1 MDDMS
6 SWEPIYREPGTPA
19 RLFVQTFA
27 FTSPLLTAITPLVP
41 AGIVASTDQSAG
53 GIALAASAGVAY
65 VLGLIGCLRGVRRLA
80 SRFTPP
86 LTLPGDIWNIGVA
99 EPPRRSRNW
108 PIRFRRRRG
117 PNGGMTAPARAA

>member
-1 MDDMS
+1 MDDTS
-6 SWEPIYREPGTPA
+6 SWEPIYREPGTLA

-27 FTSPLLTAITPLVP
+27 LSSPLLTLIAPLIPV
-41 AGIVASTDQSAG
+41 GIVTSMGYTGG
-53 GIALAASAGVAY
+53 GIALATVAGVAY
-65 VLGLIGCLRGVRRLA
+65 VLTIAVCIRGVRRLA

-117 PNGGMTAPARAA
+117 PNGGRALHARAA

>member
-1 MDDMS
+1 MDDTS
-6 SWEPIYREPGTPA
+6 SWEPIYREPGTLA
-19 RLFVQTFA
+19 RLFVQTV
-27 FTSPLLTAITPLVP
+27 TLCSPLLTAITPLIP
-41 AGIVASTDQSAG
+41 AGVVASTGYTAS
-53 GIALAASAGVAY
+53 GIALASGAGAGY
-65 VLGLIGCLRGVRRLA
+65 VLGLVVCVRGVRRLA

-117 PNGGMTAPARAA
+117 PDGGVATHARAA

>member
-6 SWEPIYREPGTPA
+6 SWEPIYREPGVIA
-19 RLFVQTFA
+19 RLFVQAVA
-27 FTSPLLTAITPLVP
+27 FTSPLLTAIAPLVP
-41 AGIVASTDQSAG
+41 ASIVASTDYSAV
-53 GIALAASAGVAY
+53 GIALASVSGLAY
-65 VLGLIGCLRGVRRLA
+65 ILGLVACIRGVRRLA

-99 EPPRRSRNW
+99 EPSRRSRNW

-117 PNGGMTAPARAA
+117 PNGGMAARAA

>member
-1 MDDMS
+1 MDDTS
-6 SWEPIYREPGTPA
+6 SWEPVYREPGTLA
-19 RLFVQTFA
+19 RIFVQTF
-27 FTSPLLTAITPLVP
+27 TLSSPLLTAITPLIP
-41 AGIVASTDQSAG
+41 AGIFASSGKRAG
-53 GIALAASAGVAY
+53 GITIATIGGVAY
-65 VLGLIGCLRGVRRLA
+65 ALALAGCIRGVRRLA

-117 PNGGMTAPARAA
+117 PKGGIAARAA

>member
-1 MDDMS
+1 MDDA
-6 SWEPIYREPGTPA
+6 SWEPIYREPGVIA
-19 RLFVQTFA
+19 RIFVQTFA
-27 FTSPLLTAITPLVP
+27 LASPLLTLFVLFLP
-41 AGIVASTDQSAG
+41 AGIVGAAG
-53 GIALAASAGVAY
+53 IDTQGVTMATVATLAY
-65 VLGLIGCLRGVRRLA
+65 VALIAACIRGVRRLA

-117 PNGGMTAPARAA
+117 PNDGVAVRAA